1 MNDLF
6 RSLLPL
12 RVPAAALRTLTV
24 VSRTLAV
31 VVAGLGF
38 ASHASAYDVK
48 SPEVVAMVK
57 KAVTFL
63 ETNAAIENQGHYGGH
78 CVIAYALIKAG
89 AQPDHPKV
97 QAAVKAVQDQLAR
110 PEDVWDDTAEGPI
123 YSPCTALILLC
134 ELDEQQYSAEIQKL
148 LDHILKRQ
156 HVSGC
161 WGYRF
166 QPTIGDT
173 SQQQYAILALWTA
186 DYNGFQVPTD
196 ALERGL
202 NWLMRVQDPQ
212 GRYCY
217 KPTDPG
223 GMQPMNQDTGSMR
236 PSLQAAG
243 TGSLYVAGDVLKLR
257 AQTVEEDEILPP
269 ALRMIKADMARP
281 GAPRIVKN
289 VAPDVYSAK
298 VAAADNAFGAMYSMS
313 SPWMYYYLYTLERYA
328 SFRSAATG
336 AKNNSWYDDG
346 VAYLS
351 KNQKPDGSWAG
362 AEATTGPG
370 VDTSFGILFLVRST
384 AKSIQ
389 RKIQREGLLL
399 GGVGLP
405 SDTTNVRIR
414 GGRVVGM
421 ELSKNLDDLI
431 GLLESENAQE
441 DVELLA
447 QQIEQLEIVPGA
459 KLDEAQTARLNRLA
473 GHPAYEVR
481 ILAAN
486 AMMRSRDVRVA
497 TALIYAL
504 SDPDERVRSAAVDG
518 LRFISRRF
526 DGMGLPSTNPSK
538 LEIEKTQAYWRAWY
552 RSVAP
557 PGSPVQ

>member
-6 RSLLPL
+6 RPLVSLP
-12 RVPAAALRTLTV
+12 
-24 VSRTLAV
+24 TLAV
-31 VVAGLGF
+31 AALALSCF
-38 ASHASAYDVK
+38 APCVRAYDVK
-48 SPEVVAMVK
+48 SPEVIELVK
-57 KAVTFL
+57 KGVAYL
-63 ETNAAIENQGHYGGH
+63 ETPAASESTTAHYGGH

-89 AQPDHPKV
+89 AQHDHPKV
-97 QAAVKAVQDQLAR
+97 QSAVKIVQEQLAK
-110 PEDVWDDTAEGPI
+110 PEVEWGDTGDGSI
-123 YSPCTALILLC
+123 YSACTSLILLC

-148 LDHILKRQ
+148 LDHILRRQ
-156 HVSGC
+156 HQSGC
-161 WGYRF
+161 WGYRTA
-166 QPTIGDT
+166 PSVGDT
-173 SQQQYAILALWTA
+173 SQQQYAMLSLWTA
-186 DYNGFQVPTD
+186 DYNGFQVPTE
-196 ALERGL
+196 AIERAL

-212 GRYCY
+212 GRYAY

-223 GMQPMNQDTGSMR
+223 NFQRIAQNSILMR

-243 TGSLYVAGDVLKLR
+243 TGSLYVAGDLLKIH
-257 AQTVEEDEILPP
+257 AKTAPEDEEILPP
-269 ALRMIKADMARP
+269 ALRMIKADTARP

-289 VAPDVYSAK
+289 VAEDVYSER
-298 VAAADNAFGAMYSMS
+298 VASADNAFGAMYSMN

-336 AKNNSWYDDG
+336 AKNVSWYDDG
-346 VAYLS
+346 VEYLK
-351 KNQKPDGSWAG
+351 KNQHPDGSWAG
-362 AEATTGPG
+362 AEGTSGSG
-370 VDTSFGILFLVRST
+370 VDTAFSVLFLVRST

-405 SDTTNVRIR
+405 TDTTNVRIR

-441 DVELLA
+441 DIDLLA
-447 QQIEQLEIVPGA
+447 QQIEQLEIIPGA
-459 KLDEAQTARLNRLA
+459 KLDDAQTARLNRLA
-473 GHPAYEVR
+473 GHPAYDVR
-481 ILAAN
+481 ILAAK

-497 TALIYAL
+497 PALIYAL
-504 SDPDERVRSAAVDG
+504 SDPDERVKTTAVDG

-526 DGMGLPSTNPSK
+526 DGMGLPPNPSK
-538 LEIEKTQAYWRAWY
+538 LEIEKVQDYWRAWY

>member
-1 MNDLF
+1 MNALF
-6 RSLLPL
+6 RPPVSILPL
-12 RVPAAALRTLTV
+12 ALV
-24 VSRTLAV
+24 AVSLSCFPPSVR
-31 VVAGLGF
+31 
-38 ASHASAYDVK
+38 AYDVK
-48 SPEVVAMVK
+48 SPEVVALVK
-57 KAVTFL
+57 KAVGYL
-63 ETNAAIENQGHYGGH
+63 ETQAASDSTAAHFGGH
-78 CVIAYALIKAG
+78 CIIAYALVKAG
-89 AQPDHPKV
+89 AQHDHPKV
-97 QAAVKAVQDQLAR
+97 QAAVRIVKEQLTK
-110 PEDVWDDTAEGPI
+110 PEEEWGDSSDGSI
-123 YSPCTALILLC
+123 YSVCTSLILLC

-148 LDHILKRQ
+148 LDHILRRQ
-156 HVSGC
+156 HQSGC
-161 WGYRF
+161 WGYRTA
-166 QPTIGDT
+166 PSVGDT
-173 SQQQYAILALWTA
+173 SQQQYAILSLWTA

-196 ALERGL
+196 AIERGL

-212 GRYCY
+212 GRYTY

-223 GMQPMNQDTGSMR
+223 SFQPINQPAVFR

-243 TGSLYVAGDVLKLR
+243 TGSLYVAGDLLKLH
-257 AQTVEEDEILPP
+257 AKTVAEDEEILPP
-269 ALRMIKADMARP
+269 ALRMIKADTNRP

-289 VAPDVYSAK
+289 VSEDVYSQR
-298 VAAADNAFGAMYSMS
+298 VATADNAFAAMYAMS

-328 SFRSAATG
+328 SFRATATG
-336 AKNNSWYDDG
+336 AKNVGWYDDG
-346 VAYLS
+346 VDFLA
-351 KNQKPDGSWAG
+351 KNQKPDGSWWG
-362 AEATTGPG
+362 TETTSGSG
-370 VDTSFGILFLVRST
+370 VDTAFGVLFLVRST

-405 SDTTNVRIR
+405 TDTTNVRIR

-459 KLDEAQTARLNRLA
+459 KLDDAQTARLNRLA
-473 GHPAYEVR
+473 GHPAYDVR
-481 ILAAN
+481 ILAAK

-497 TALIYAL
+497 PALIYAL
-504 SDPDERVRSAAVDG
+504 SDPDDRVKTAAVDG

-526 DGMGLPSTNPSK
+526 DGMGLPPNPSK
-538 LEIEKTQAYWRAWY
+538 LEIEKTQEYWRAWY